1 VSNRSPSCYC
11 DAAIT
16 RYRFDVDATNLAAA
30 LFEPIPAHATVG
42 VEVVRAAYGFG
53 EVAVPMRV
61 RSRTS
66 SAPAT
71 PAG

>member
-1 VSNRSPSCYC
+1 
-11 DAAIT
+11 
-16 RYRFDVDATNLAAA
+16 VDATNLAAA